1 MFLPNTRNGA
11 ILMLSAPQIK
21 KKKNRKKKKKEEN
34 QY

>member
-21 KKKNRKKKKKEEN
+21 KKKSDNDGRIFEF
-34 QY
+34 